1 MLAVPD
7 WLKWNYSL
15 APRHAI
21 FVVGVLF
28 VTIGYWRLLPERGFD
43 SITTSLL
50 VVGALGTLGA
60 AIRCSMQERM
70 TLFAWSALTLVAAF
84 LGGVELLLIYEK
96 TSMANMSATHLEA
109 AVLYTLATAAFVV
122 AIELFLT
129 IAGGIIRRALS
140 SRWGG
145 GGSGST
151 PEERILTDTELEEG
165 GYTENSDLKRI
176 LGQLLI

>member
-1 MLAVPD
+1 
-7 WLKWNYSL
+7 
-15 APRHAI
+15 
-21 FVVGVLF
+21 
-28 VTIGYWRLLPERGFD
+28 
-43 SITTSLL
+43 
-50 VVGALGTLGA
+50 
-60 AIRCSMQERM
+60 M
-70 TLFAWSALTLVAAF
+70 TLFAWSVLTLVAAF

-151 PEERILTDTELEEG
+151 PEERILTDTEFQEG

>member
-7 WLKWNYSL
+7 WLKWDHDL

-21 FVVGVLF
+21 FAVGVLF
-28 VTIGYWRLLPERGFD
+28 VTIGYWRLLPAMGFD
-43 SITTSLL
+43 SLTTSLL

-60 AIRCSMQERM
+60 AVRCSIQERM
-70 TLFAWSALTLVAAF
+70 TLLAWSVLTLIASFFA
-84 LGGVELLLIYEK
+84 GVELLLIYEK

-109 AVLYTLATAAFVV
+109 AVMYTLATAAFVV
-122 AIELFLT
+122 TIELFLA
-129 IAGGIIRRALS
+129 IVGGILRQALS

-151 PEERILTDTELEEG
+151 PEERILTESEFQEG
-165 GYTENSDLKRI
+165 GFNDSSDLKRI
-176 LGQLLI
+176 FGQFLI